1 MWNTHAHTYE
11 MSFEEFKTLHAER
24 WIQVGDSCLLYC
36 LVLASITTTQQ
47 REIDPQDECLWLL

>member
-1 MWNTHAHTYE
+1 

-24 WIQVGDSCLLYC
+24 WILVGDSCLLYC

-47 REIDPQDECLWLL
+47 REIDPQDECL